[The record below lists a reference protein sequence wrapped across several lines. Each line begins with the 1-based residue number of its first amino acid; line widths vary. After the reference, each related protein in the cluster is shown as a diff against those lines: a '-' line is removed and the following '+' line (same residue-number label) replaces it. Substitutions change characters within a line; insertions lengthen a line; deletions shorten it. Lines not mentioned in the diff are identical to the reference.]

1 MNELFH
7 EITHVLKSIFFDRK
21 ALLSKLLTIII
32 VILILGSAFEDQFA
46 IDLEKVKVGTLNKDE
61 GQLGKE
67 MINLMKEND
76 DIKKWIALS
85 PVKSF
90 EEGQRRSGNTDVKE
104 EDKLG
109 AMLQVPSDFSKKYQD
124 DKPVDLKLYTGKT
137 SQLDTIVIKS
147 VFDTFVNMVNIST
160 ILAEDFHQAPQE
172 KFELTNAVEDMSLT
186 SKTKPNAMSY
196 YTVAMLMMVLLFGTE
211 YGVRGVSETYLGT
224 LGERIKTTPANSLIM
239 FFGKMIGLC
248 LASFLQGVFLMLFAH
263 FVFDVEWGENIL
275 MLLLIVFAMSAA
287 ATSIGSLICMIT
299 RNEAQAN
306 SVVSLVVIGG
316 TFLAGGFIKMDL
328 GELKYLSPN
337 FYGQTAMFNTMYQ
350 GDMERSVLY
359 VVILFG
365 MALLLG
371 LISVVLAGRKRA

>member
-1 MNELFH
+1 
-7 EITHVLKSIFFDRK
+7 
-21 ALLSKLLTIII
+21 
-32 VILILGSAFEDQFA
+32 
-46 IDLEKVKVGTLNKDE
+46 
-61 GQLGKE
+61 
-67 MINLMKEND
+67 
-76 DIKKWIALS
+76 
-85 PVKSF
+85 
-90 EEGQRRSGNTDVKE
+90 
-104 EDKLG
+104 
-109 AMLQVPSDFSKKYQD
+109 
-124 DKPVDLKLYTGKT
+124 
-137 SQLDTIVIKS
+137 
-147 VFDTFVNMVNIST
+147 
-160 ILAEDFHQAPQE
+160 
-172 KFELTNAVEDMSLT
+172 
-186 SKTKPNAMSY
+186 
-196 YTVAMLMMVLLFGTE
+196 
-211 YGVRGVSETYLGT
+211 
-224 LGERIKTTPANSLIM
+224 
-239 FFGKMIGLC
+239 
-248 LASFLQGVFLMLFAH
+248 MLFAH

-365 MALLLG
+365 MALLLS